1 MMKNLAG
8 NQNHNDD
15 DVISAV
21 GDIVDQHNEIFA
33 IGIQWNKFVNGK
45 VSVGG

>member
-8 NQNHNDD
+8 NQNRNDD

-21 GDIVDQHNEIFA
+21 GYFVDQHSEIFA
-33 IGIQWNKFVNGK
+33 IGIHWNKFVNRK
-45 VSVGG
+45 VWLGG